1 MSNNDMCFIIFIG
14 SLSFGRLSQEEKRN
28 LYKLF
33 TNLFLF
39 ELLPLFAFQH
49 LFFPVLFVLDCSWLP
64 TSFLLVEV
72 IIVLAVV
79 AVVVGPF
86 SGRLPYL
93 DPFYLLCVCLVRL
106 FGRRLLFYP
115 DHLDLCCLLYFLL
128 RLACLG
134 CLYSRSGFDLGS
146 DLRFDLCSGR
156 LYYRLAARLFGRQ
169 HIF

>member
-64 TSFLLVEV
+64 TSFLPVEEIIVLVEV
-72 IIVLAVV
+72 E
-79 AVVVGPF
+79 VVVDLF
-86 SGRLPYL
+86 SDHHLYL
-93 DPFYLLCVCLVRL
+93 DPFYLL
-106 FGRRLLFYP
+106 
-115 DHLDLCCLLYFLL
+115 
-128 RLACLG
+128 
-134 CLYSRSGFDLGS
+134 
-146 DLRFDLCSGR
+146 
-156 LYYRLAARLFGRQ
+156 
-169 HIF
+169 